1 MNNSWRGYGRRQDAA
16 VRIEDID
23 ELPLPAED
31 WAPTTG
37 SGRAGAQNCSKD
49 RPRRQESSSSIAS
62 IVWELVSAWPPLSR
76 SNRQPCRVHTRY
88 RSSSTQP

>member
-31 WAPTTG
+31 WVRDDG
-37 SGRAGAQNCSKD
+37 CRA
-49 RPRRQESSSSIAS
+49 RRSP
-62 IVWELVSAWPPLSR
+62 ELLGGQAAA
-76 SNRQPCRVHTRY
+76 C
-88 RSSSTQP
+88 